1 MKLSNLAV
9 QIEKEGFFHHLLGLG
24 ANMGQID
31 DSKKVYRISD
41 VTNNDNTTFI
51 NVEKFV
57 WEHFLSLLLLCKLN
71 KKEFEK
77 LF

>member
-1 MKLSNLAV
+1 MKLSNLTV
-9 QIEKEGFFHHLLGLG
+9 QMEKETFFLLGLG

-41 VTNNDNTTFI
+41 VTNNDSTTFI

-57 WEHFLSLLLLCKLN
+57 
-71 KKEFEK
+71 
-77 LF
+77 